1 MDAILAGGLEAG
13 HRRLS
18 VFGLMGT
25 LNSQAGVIVFVLLL
39 VYLVI
44 LGEGFERLELWAQEN
59 DVIELIGK
67 LKEELM
73 MMGILSFTIFIYIE
87 AAGGGALSSGSKVYN
102 YYLAF
107 EMSHVILLF
116 ITIAF
121 IFQGAYLLSYAIKQ
135 GKTYLKSKRLSAKEL
150 LEEVNALK
158 TESPLKHWMFH
169 NIPWWFPAN
178 YPSLRKRCEV
188 KIIERLFLEYQKRE
202 EDFRFAH
209 YISKLFQAYIGELG
223 KVSNRS
229 WFVVASCIVLN
240 YARIVAIDG
249 TWNHADYCHDTIE
262 GESGHRTSAVPW
274 LVDI

>member
-1 MDAILAGGLEAG
+1 MNMVGTTGLEEG
-13 HRRLS
+13 HRRLT

-25 LNSQAGVIVFVLLL
+25 LNSQAGVIIFVLLL
-39 VYLVI
+39 VYLIV
-44 LGEGFERLELWAQEN
+44 LEEGFAHLEHWAHQN
-59 DVIELIGK
+59 DVIELIDK